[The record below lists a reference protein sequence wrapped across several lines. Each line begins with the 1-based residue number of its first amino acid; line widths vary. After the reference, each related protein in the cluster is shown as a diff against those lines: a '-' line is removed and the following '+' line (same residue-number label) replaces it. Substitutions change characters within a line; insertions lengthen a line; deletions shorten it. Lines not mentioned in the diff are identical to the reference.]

1 MRNINVVAFVSALSL
16 FVAPSVAFAGTEVF
30 NRYSTTN
37 TYNGYTETDVNVD
50 VNTESVSTE
59 HSVTESFSIKAEGT
73 GNYSSSDVTASDYE
87 DNYYYG
93 DQESVNGGA
102 WANSYDDTAT
112 TIVTGVEQT
121 TVTFSRETSVED
133 IEVDTFSSSN
143 FNGHEFEH
151 TAGNRSN

>member
-1 MRNINVVAFVSALSL
+1 MRNINVVAFISALSL
-16 FVAPSVAFAGTEVF
+16 VVAPTAAFAGTEVF

-50 VNTESVSTE
+50 VYTESYSTE

-73 GNYSSSDVTASDYE
+73 GDYVSSDAYASDYE
-87 DNYYYG
+87 GRYFYG
-93 DQESVNGGA
+93 DQESVTGGA
-102 WANSYDDTAT
+102 WASGDDTAT

-121 TVTFSRETSVED
+121 TVTFSSESSVED
-133 IEVDTFSSSN
+133 VTVDTFSSN
-143 FNGHEFEH
+143 EFNGHEFEH